1 MLAFLIKY
9 KFSRNALQKKKKTL
23 ILVGYKNATI
33 DRLVWI
39 NVRFLKVRVKIC
51 LIIP

>member
-9 KFSRNALQKKKKTL
+9 KFSRNALQKKKTL

-51 LIIP
+51 LIIR